1 MIPSLFF
8 HNRRGLLALAVLMGV
23 PASSFGQ
30 VGEANPLQYAAIAEG
45 TSLLNSTINSQTKD
59 RCFSGNHRGRVHEDE
74 TVGG

>member
-23 PASSFGQ
+23 SVSSFGQ

-45 TSLLNSTINSQTKD
+45 TSLG
-59 RCFSGNHRGRVHEDE
+59 C
-74 TVGG
+74 